1 MLATFLVTRSGVG
14 YLLQLPRVLVEPI
27 AARLQKYVLR
37 AKVTLTDASDTIA
50 LLGLGGPRAAE
61 LIATVLGEAPTGP
74 LQVVSRD
81 GVTVIALEGECYE
94 LTVAP
99 ERAAALWDQ
108 LSEVAHPA
116 GGSAWE
122 WRRIAAGIPWI
133 TPATQEA
140 FVPQMANLEQVG
152 AVSFS
157 KGCYPGQEIV
167 ARAQYL
173 GEVKRRL
180 FRGHSDGQSAEGQEL
195 FALAGST
202 QSIGMVVNAAP
213 APGGGTDF
221 LAVVQ
226 TEVAE
231 SGGAHV
237 GGFSGPRVLLTA
249 VAQPQAA

>member
-1 MLATFLVTRSGVG
+1 MLATLLVNRWGVG
-14 YLLQLPRVLVEPI
+14 YVLQLPRVLVEPI
-27 AARLQKYVLR
+27 AARLGRYVLR
-37 AKVTLTDASDTIA
+37 AKVSLANASDTMA

-61 LIATVLGEAPTGP
+61 LIGNLVGEAPTGP
-74 LQVVSRD
+74 LQVVSRS
-81 GVTVIALEGECYE
+81 GVMVIALEGECYQ

-108 LSEVAHPA
+108 LSEGAHPVGA
-116 GGSAWE
+116 GGWE

-133 TPATQEA
+133 TPPTQEA
-140 FVPQMANLEQVG
+140 FVPQMANLEEVG

-180 FRGHSDGQSAEGQEL
+180 FRGHTDGPSAEGQEL
-195 FALAGST
+195 FAVAGSG
-202 QSIGMVVNAAP
+202 QAIGMVVNAAP
-213 APGGGTDF
+213 APGGGTDV

-231 SGGAHV
+231 SGGVRV
-237 GGFSGPRVLLTA
+237 GGINGPWVLLTA
-249 VAQPQAA
+249 VAPRQAA